1 MHCNRPRTTASP
13 SHEDNAERPL
23 PAQRRPFPT
32 HTRFTMKLLTPVLL
46 SAVLAGAVSSAMAQ
60 APTPPKRNPF
70 GSGALPEILKPYDLD
85 GDGKL
90 SVEERQ
96 AFIKAM
102 KEAAA
107 NRPKPT
113 NPFDTDGD
121 GQLSE
126 AEREAAQAALR
137 AKIEA
142 ERTKRF
148 KELDKDEDGSLS
160 AEELAGAPHMNAD
173 RAAAMLSR
181 LDKDSNGSVS
191 LEEFLAALGGP
202 VLPPPPLPP
211 QPPRPPQPPIGGGGR
226 PVLPPPP
233 PPIGR

>member
-1 MHCNRPRTTASP
+1 
-13 SHEDNAERPL
+13 
-23 PAQRRPFPT
+23 
-32 HTRFTMKLLTPVLL
+32 MKLLTPVLI
-46 SAVLAGAVSSAMAQ
+46 SAVLAGAVSSALAQ

-70 GSGALPEILKPYDLD
+70 GSGALPEILKTYDVD

-102 KEAAA
+102 RDAAA

-113 NPFDTDGD
+113 NPFDKDGD
-121 GQLSE
+121 GKLNE

-137 AKIEA
+137 ARIEA

-148 KELDKDEDGSLS
+148 EELDKDDSGSLS
-160 AEELAGAPHMNAD
+160 PEELSGAPHMNAD
-173 RAAAMLSR
+173 RAAAILAR

-202 VLPPPPLPP
+202 VLPP
-211 QPPRPPQPPIGGGGR
+211 QPPRPPQPPVGGGGGDR
-226 PVLPPPP
+226 NGPALPPPP
-233 PPIGR
+233 PTGR

>member
-1 MHCNRPRTTASP
+1 
-13 SHEDNAERPL
+13 
-23 PAQRRPFPT
+23 
-32 HTRFTMKLLTPVLL
+32 MKLLTPVLL

-60 APTPPKRNPF
+60 VPTPPKRNPF

-121 GQLSE
+121 GKLSE
-126 AEREAAQAALR
+126 AERDAAQAALR

-148 KELDKDEDGSLS
+148 KELDKNEDGSLS

-173 RAAAMLSR
+173 RAAAMLAR

-202 VLPPPPLPP
+202 VRPP
-211 QPPRPPQPPIGGGGR
+211 QPPKPPRPPQPPVGGGDGDDDDGDDDKDG
-226 PVLPPPP
+226 PALPPP

>member
-1 MHCNRPRTTASP
+1 
-13 SHEDNAERPL
+13 
-23 PAQRRPFPT
+23 
-32 HTRFTMKLLTPVLL
+32 MKLLSPVLL

-121 GQLSE
+121 GKLSE
-126 AEREAAQAALR
+126 AERDAAQAAPR
-137 AKIEA
+137 SKRNAPSA
-142 ERTKRF
+142 SRNSTRMRTVPSPPKN
-148 KELDKDEDGSLS
+148 S
-160 AEELAGAPHMNAD
+160 
-173 RAAAMLSR
+173 
-181 LDKDSNGSVS
+181 
-191 LEEFLAALGGP
+191 P
-202 VLPPPPLPP
+202 VLPT
-211 QPPRPPQPPIGGGGR
+211 
-226 PVLPPPP
+226 
-233 PPIGR
+233 

>member
-1 MHCNRPRTTASP
+1 
-13 SHEDNAERPL
+13 
-23 PAQRRPFPT
+23 
-32 HTRFTMKLLTPVLL
+32 MKLLTPVLL

-60 APTPPKRNPF
+60 VPTPPKRNPF

-121 GQLSE
+121 GKLSE
-126 AEREAAQAALR
+126 AERDAAQAALR
-137 AKIEA
+137 AQIE
-142 ERTKRF
+142 
-148 KELDKDEDGSLS
+148 
-160 AEELAGAPHMNAD
+160 
-173 RAAAMLSR
+173 
-181 LDKDSNGSVS
+181 
-191 LEEFLAALGGP
+191 
-202 VLPPPPLPP
+202 
-211 QPPRPPQPPIGGGGR
+211 
-226 PVLPPPP
+226 
-233 PPIGR
+233 

>member
-1 MHCNRPRTTASP
+1 
-13 SHEDNAERPL
+13 
-23 PAQRRPFPT
+23 
-32 HTRFTMKLLTPVLL
+32 MKLLTPVLL
-46 SAVLAGAVSSAMAQ
+46 SAVLAGAVSSALAQ

-96 AFIKAM
+96 AFLKAM

-121 GQLSE
+121 GKLSE
-126 AEREAAQAALR
+126 AERDAAQVALR

-173 RAAAMLSR
+173 RAAAMLAR

-211 QPPRPPQPPIGGGGR
+211 QPPRPPQPPIGGGDR